1 MVSGSVP
8 RLQQHWHAPSAPG
21 WTKCL
26 RLRTVYR
33 CVNPPSWRSAE
44 FVRQAACPPKPY
56 VLPLPAPRSPLP
68 APRSCFPRALDRVQT
83 DAPLCAWVAPSPLS
97 SAYWY
102 RSRCTVVFTLSVL
115 FVHSLLKREIRSSLP
130 LGS

>member
-68 APRSCFPRALDRVQT
+68 APRSPLLLPPRPRPRPDRRSS
-83 DAPLCAWVAPSPLS
+83 LCVPLS